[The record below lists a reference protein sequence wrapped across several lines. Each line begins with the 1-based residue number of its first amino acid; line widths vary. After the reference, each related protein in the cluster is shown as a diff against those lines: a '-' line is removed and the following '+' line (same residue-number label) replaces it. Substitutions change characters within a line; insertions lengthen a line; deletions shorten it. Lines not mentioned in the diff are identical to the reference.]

1 MNTPADTILFIITLA
16 RRRNVKDLLGLSS
29 VVMICF
35 RDLFSSSEVVIW
47 ESDFWLMAGWRK
59 QATAG
64 PWLQQIHSGLP
75 TA

>member
-35 RDLFSSSEVVIW
+35 RHLFSLSEVVIW
-47 ESDFWLMAGWRK
+47 ESDF
-59 QATAG
+59 
-64 PWLQQIHSGLP
+64 
-75 TA
+75 